1 MRVFGMAKHR
11 VMYSRRYLDAVVNAA
26 EKGPGSHS
34 RNSKSLPMKYAFN
47 TWAYSSYPAFLPA
60 YPLDEA
66 IRRLAAIGYDGV
78 EIGCAAPHAWPPYLS
93 NARRRE
99 IRRLLESSG
108 LEAVSLLATPGGG
121 PGLNP
126 ASPLVEEREATV
138 QYYNDVIDLAAD
150 LGAGKVLYIAG
161 WQIFGTSRQQA
172 WEWSK
177 NCLDNIS
184 SYAEAKNIAIVVE
197 PTAASTNLIESADD
211 ALELMR
217 SVTRKNVKAML
228 DTLHVIYRN
237 DIPADYVRVMGKD
250 LVHVHASDKD
260 RLLPGEGRVDWPG
273 FMKALLEAKFDGFV
287 TMEIGIDS
295 RVSDPDQIAGT
306 ALSFLKGVEAQLQ
319 TTYKA

>member
-1 MRVFGMAKHR
+1 
-11 VMYSRRYLDAVVNAA
+11 
-26 EKGPGSHS
+26 
-34 RNSKSLPMKYAFN
+34 MKYAFN

-78 EIGCAAPHAWPPYLS
+78 EIGCAAPHAWPPYLNS
-93 NARRRE
+93 DRRRQ
-99 IRRLLESSG
+99 IRRLLESCH

-126 ASPLVEEREATV
+126 ASPLPEEREATV
-138 QYYNDVIDLAAD
+138 KYYSEVIDLAAD

-172 WEWSK
+172 WDWSRD
-177 NCLDNIS
+177 CLDRIS
-184 SYAEAKNIAIVVE
+184 SYAEAKNIVLVVE
-197 PTAASTNLIESADD
+197 ATAASTNLIETADD

-217 SVTRKNVKAML
+217 SVSRKNVKVML
-228 DTLHVIYRN
+228 DTLHIIYRN

-250 LVHVHASDKD
+250 LVHVHVSDRD
-260 RLLPGEGRVDWPG
+260 RLLPGEGGVDWLG
-273 FMKALLEAKFDGFV
+273 FMQALLEAKFDGFV

-295 RVSDPDQIAGT
+295 RLADPDQIART
-306 ALSFLKGVEAQLQ
+306 ALSYLKGVEARLHS
-319 TTYKA
+319 AHEI

>member
-1 MRVFGMAKHR
+1 
-11 VMYSRRYLDAVVNAA
+11 
-26 EKGPGSHS
+26 
-34 RNSKSLPMKYAFN
+34 MKYAFN

-93 NARRRE
+93 KARRSE
-99 IRRLLESSG
+99 IRRLLESSH

-126 ASPLVEEREATV
+126 ASPLPEEREATAK
-138 QYYNDVIDLAAD
+138 YYNEVIDLAAD
-150 LGAGKVLYIAG
+150 LGAGKVLYIGG

-172 WEWSK
+172 WEWTKS
-177 NCLDNIS
+177 CLDSIS
-184 SYAEAKNIAIVVE
+184 AYAEAKNIAILVE
-197 PTAASTNLIESADD
+197 PTAASTNLIETADD

-217 SVTRKNVKAML
+217 SAARNNVKVML

-273 FMKALLEAKFDGFV
+273 FIQALLEAKFDGFV

-295 RVSDPDQIAGT
+295 RLADPDHIART
-306 ALSFLKGVEAQLQ
+306 ALNFLREVETQLQ
-319 TTYKA
+319 NTHDR

>member
-1 MRVFGMAKHR
+1 
-11 VMYSRRYLDAVVNAA
+11 
-26 EKGPGSHS
+26 
-34 RNSKSLPMKYAFN
+34 MKYAFN
-47 TWAYSSYPAFLPA
+47 TWAYSSYPVFLPA

-93 NARRRE
+93 QARRNE
-99 IRRLLESSG
+99 IRWLLESSD
-108 LEAVSLLATPGGG
+108 LEVVSLLATPGGG

-126 ASPLVEEREATV
+126 ASPLPEEREATV
-138 QYYNDVIDLAAD
+138 KYYNEVIDLAAD

-172 WEWSK
+172 REWSK
-177 NCLDNIS
+177 ECLHNIS
-184 SYAEAKNIAIVVE
+184 AYAEPKNIVIAVE
-197 PTAASTNLIESADD
+197 PTAASTNLIETADD

-217 SVTRKNVKAML
+217 SAGRNNVKVML

-273 FMKALLEAKFDGFV
+273 FMQALQEAKFDGFV
-287 TMEIGIDS
+287 TMEIGIDN
-295 RVSDPDQIAGT
+295 RLANPDHIART
-306 ALSFLKGVEAQLQ
+306 ALNFLREVETRLQ
-319 TTYKA
+319 NSHD